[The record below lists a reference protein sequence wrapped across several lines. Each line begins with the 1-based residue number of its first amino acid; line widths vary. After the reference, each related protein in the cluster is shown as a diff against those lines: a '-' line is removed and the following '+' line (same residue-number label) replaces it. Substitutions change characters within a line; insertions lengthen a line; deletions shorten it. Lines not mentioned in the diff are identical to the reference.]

1 MKILLVDDHVVV
13 REGVRRLV
21 SSAIDAVMLE
31 ASSGREAL
39 PLFRQERPDLVILDL
54 NLEGISGLELIRRF
68 LLENDRAS
76 ILVFSM
82 HTEPIYAARALNMGA
97 RGYVSKSAPAAELL
111 SAVRHVLD
119 GSRFVEREIEEELAA
134 ADSADVDP
142 LQRLTNREV
151 EIMRLLG
158 EGKSLTGVAESL
170 GISYKTAANSC
181 SRIKE
186 KLMCRRTGDLIRL
199 ASAIRRSE
207 ALSGLG

>member
-21 SSAIDAVMLE
+21 SSAMDAVILE

-39 PLFRQERPDLVILDL
+39 PLFRQARPDLVILDL

-68 LLENDRAS
+68 LLENETAS

-97 RGYVSKSAPAAELL
+97 RGYVSKSAPAGELL
-111 SAVRHVLD
+111 KAVRRVSE
-119 GSRFVEREIEEELAA
+119 GFRFVERDIEEELAA
-134 ADSADVDP
+134 AHSSNEDP

-158 EGKSLTGVAESL
+158 EGKSLIGVAEGL

-199 ASAIRRSE
+199 AGAMRQS
-207 ALSGLG
+207 

>member
-13 REGVRRLV
+13 REGVQRLM
-21 SSAIDAVMLE
+21 AAALDAVIIE

-39 PLFRQERPDLVILDL
+39 PLFRRERPDLVILDL
-54 NLEGISGLELIRRF
+54 NLEGISGLELMKRF
-68 LLENDRAS
+68 LLEDRKAR

-82 HTEPIYAARALNMGA
+82 HTEPIYAARALSMGA

-111 SAVRHVLD
+111 TAVRRLIE
-119 GSRFVEREIEEELAA
+119 GFRYVEREIDEELATA
-134 ADSADVDP
+134 RASSDDP

-158 EGKSLTGVAESL
+158 EGKSLTGVAEGL

-186 KLMCRRTGDLIRL
+186 KLMCERTGDLIRL
-199 ASAIRRSE
+199 AGEIGRS
-207 ALSGLG
+207 

>member
-13 REGVRRLV
+13 REGVQRLIA
-21 SSAIDAVMLE
+21 SALDAVILE
-31 ASSGREAL
+31 AASGREAM

-68 LLENDRAS
+68 LLEDEKAS

-82 HTEPIYAARALNMGA
+82 HTEPVYAARALGMGA
-97 RGYVSKSAPAAELL
+97 RGYVSKSAPAGELL
-111 SAVRHVLD
+111 TAVRRVLE
-119 GSRFVEREIEEELAA
+119 GSRYVEREIEEELAA
-134 ADSADVDP
+134 AHSSGEDP

-158 EGKSLTGVAESL
+158 EGKSLTGVAEGL

-199 ASAIRRSE
+199 AGAIRRP
-207 ALSGLG
+207 

>member
-1 MKILLVDDHVVV
+1 VKILLVDDHAIV

-21 SSAIDAVMLE
+21 SSAIDAVILE
-31 ASSGREAL
+31 AVSGREAL
-39 PLFRQERPDLVILDL
+39 PLFRQEHPDLIVLDL

-68 LLENDRAS
+68 LIEDDTAS

-97 RGYVSKSAPAAELL
+97 RGYVSKSAPASVLL
-111 SAVRHVLD
+111 NAVRRVLE
-119 GSRFVEREIEEELAA
+119 GERFVESEIAEELATA
-134 ADSADVDP
+134 HASDEDP

-158 EGKSLTGVAESL
+158 EGKSLTGVAEGL

-186 KLMCRRTGDLIRL
+186 KLMCRRTGDLIRI
-199 ASAIRRSE
+199 AGAMRRP
-207 ALSGLG
+207 

>member
-21 SSAIDAVMLE
+21 ASAMDDAVILE
-31 ASSGREAL
+31 ASSGREAM
-39 PLFRQERPDLVILDL
+39 PVFRQARPDLVILDL

-68 LLENDRAS
+68 VLENDAAA

-97 RGYVSKSAPAAELL
+97 RGYVSKSAPADELL
-111 SAVRHVLD
+111 TAIRRVSD
-119 GSRFVEREIEEELAA
+119 GFRFVERDIEEELAA
-134 ADSADVDP
+134 ARSANEDP

-158 EGKSLTGVAESL
+158 EGKSLTGVAEGL

-186 KLMCRRTGDLIRL
+186 KLMCRRTGDLIRI
-199 ASAIRRSE
+199 AGAMRQS
-207 ALSGLG
+207 

>member
-1 MKILLVDDHVVV
+1 MKILLVDDHAVV

-21 SSAIDAVMLE
+21 SNTMNAVILESA
-31 ASSGREAL
+31 SGREAL
-39 PLFRQERPDLVILDL
+39 PLFRKERPDLIILDL

-68 LLENDRAS
+68 LLENDAAS

-97 RGYVSKSAPAAELL
+97 RGYVSKSAPAGELL
-111 SAVRHVLD
+111 TAIRRILD
-119 GSRFVEREIEEELAA
+119 GMRFVEREIEAELATA
-134 ADSADVDP
+134 QSSDEDP

-158 EGKSLTGVAESL
+158 EGKSLTGVAEGL

-199 ASAIRRSE
+199 AGAMRRP
-207 ALSGLG
+207 

>member
-1 MKILLVDDHVVV
+1 MYK
-13 REGVRRLV
+13 RQ
-21 SSAIDAVMLE
+21 
-31 ASSGREAL
+31 AL
-39 PLFRQERPDLVILDL
+39 PLFRHERPDLVILDL

-68 LLENDRAS
+68 LLENEAAS

-97 RGYVSKSAPAAELL
+97 RGYVSKSAPAGELL
-111 SAVRHVLD
+111 KAIRNVLD
-119 GSRFVEREIEEELAA
+119 GLRFVESEIEEELA
-134 ADSADVDP
+134 SAHTSGEDP

-151 EIMRLLG
+151 EIVRLLG
-158 EGKSLTGVAESL
+158 EGRSLTGVAEGL

-199 ASAIRRSE
+199 ASAIRRP
-207 ALSGLG
+207 